1 MDVTESL
8 ALPLIDEHSTIV
20 AADTDAVWSG
30 LGDVLD
36 GSYAGAGAVRF
47 ARLVGC
53 ADPVASG
60 PRPLAEGS
68 TISGFRV
75 VAADPG
81 RELVL
86 LGRHRFST
94 YALTFLLDE
103 AGPGRTVVRAVSR
116 ARFPGPA
123 GALYR
128 LLVVGTGGHAIGVRH
143 LLASV
148 RGRSE

>member
-1 MDVTESL
+1 MDVIKSL
-8 ALPLIDEHSTIV
+8 ALPLIDEHDTVV
-20 AADTDAVWSG
+20 AADTAAVWRG

-36 GSYAGAGAVRF
+36 RSYAGAGAVRF

-103 AGPGRTVVRAVSR
+103 AGPRRTVLRAVSR

-128 LLVVGTGGHAIGVRH
+128 LLVIGTGGHAIGVRH
-143 LLASV
+143 LLGSI
-148 RGRSE
+148 RSRSE